1 MITPKK
7 ASFHSVLSFISI
19 GILPTR
25 DRYRTLKRL
34 PHHSLIRCDVMA
46 AKSDDVSLLPSLAG
60 SLVLRTEIGLL
71 RLRHDWMIVSV
82 MYSSLFLVRHRI
94 AHAPS
99 EHWPPSSNCIIWD
112 RLGNETYLERDMNSY
127 PIYLEENLC
136 KRERERRRG

>member
-1 MITPKK
+1 MMFP
-7 ASFHSVLSFISI
+7 SFLGRFVGSPDGDWAPSS
-19 GILPTR
+19 
-25 DRYRTLKRL
+25 DR
-34 PHHSLIRCDVMA
+34 
-46 AKSDDVSLLPSLAG
+46 
-60 SLVLRTEIGLL
+60 

-127 PIYLEENLC
+127 PIYSGENLC
-136 KRERERRRG
+136 KRARDVEDELKDVGREEESKWK